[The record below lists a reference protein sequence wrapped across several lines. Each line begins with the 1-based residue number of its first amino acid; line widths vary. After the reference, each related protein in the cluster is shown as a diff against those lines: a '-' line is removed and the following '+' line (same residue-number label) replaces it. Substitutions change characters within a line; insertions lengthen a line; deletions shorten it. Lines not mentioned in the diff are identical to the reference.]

1 MDNPSLSPPSPA
13 SSGEEGE
20 ILTPAQRV
28 PAATTPPPAAPPPAP
43 TASDSH
49 PPSGEGELDIE
60 LAKARFGDYLR
71 RMEKKD
77 NKGKAKNSSTRAAP
91 PLVPQSSES
100 APAAPAAATPSTS
113 TQYMQGNY
121 YGAVPQHPYST
132 GMFPSSNPQPWA
144 AGGAYG
150 GIQGPPR
157 YPNPYTL
164 HQNYQIPQQ
173 PIVPPWYVNQWT
185 MLPDQR
191 FGVPQ
196 PAMDKN
202 WFYNQPQ
209 HG

>member
-1 MDNPSLSPPSPA
+1 MENSSFSPASPA
-13 SSGEEGE
+13 SSGDRGE
-20 ILTPAQRV
+20 ILTPGQRGGGD
-28 PAATTPPPAAPPPAP
+28 PPPSSTPPPVP
-43 TASDSH
+43 TPSESH
-49 PPSGEGELDIE
+49 PPSEEAVLDIE
-60 LAKARFGDYLR
+60 LAKSRFGEILR
-71 RMEKKD
+71 TLERKD
-77 NKGKAKNSSTRAAP
+77 TKGKAKGSRPTSAGP
-91 PLVPQSSES
+91 SFVPQSGGS
-100 APAAPAAATPSTS
+100 APAEAAAATPSAS

-121 YGAVPQHPYST
+121 YGTVPQHPYST
-132 GMFPSSNPQPWA
+132 GMFPPSNPQPWA
-144 AGGAYG
+144 AGGPYG

-164 HQNYQIPQQ
+164 HQNYQMPQQ

-209 HG
+209 PG

>member
-1 MDNPSLSPPSPA
+1 MFPPS
-13 SSGEEGE
+13 
-20 ILTPAQRV
+20 
-28 PAATTPPPAAPPPAP
+28 
-43 TASDSH
+43 
-49 PPSGEGELDIE
+49 
-60 LAKARFGDYLR
+60 
-71 RMEKKD
+71 
-77 NKGKAKNSSTRAAP
+77 
-91 PLVPQSSES
+91 
-100 APAAPAAATPSTS
+100 
-113 TQYMQGNY
+113 
-121 YGAVPQHPYST
+121 
-132 GMFPSSNPQPWA
+132 NPHPWA

-164 HQNYQIPQQ
+164 HQNYQMPQQ

-209 HG
+209 PG